1 MAPWIPL
8 FALIVACLAV
18 MADAVSTREALRNR
32 NLYERNKL
40 RAFLIRTLGI
50 NGGTYGV
57 AVAICAALVFS
68 YSPQSNVAGISYA
81 TVACFYIYVVF
92 NNLQVARRLSK

>member
-1 MAPWIPL
+1 MTLAL
-8 FALIVACLAV
+8 LIVACIAV
-18 MADAVSTREALRNR
+18 LADAWATKRALALSATEKSPVRR
-32 NLYERNKL
+32 
-40 RAFLIRTLGI
+40 FFIRLLGI